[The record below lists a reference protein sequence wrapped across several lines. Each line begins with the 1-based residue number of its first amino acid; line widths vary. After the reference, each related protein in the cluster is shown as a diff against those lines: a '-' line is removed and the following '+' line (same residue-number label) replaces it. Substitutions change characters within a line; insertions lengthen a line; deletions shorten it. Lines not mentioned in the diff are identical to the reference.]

1 MKLQNLEKFYSIH
14 SKFYDATRWMFLLNR
29 KKALSLLKFNK
40 KDKILDLAC
49 GTGLNI
55 PYLIKKISPKNILG
69 IDYSKSMLEKA
80 RRKYPKVKFI
90 QGNVSTFRFNQ
101 KFDKIVC
108 TYSLSM
114 IESWKETIRN
124 VRKHLKKDGVFLVL
138 DFHRWQGIIKPA
150 YPIFRWWLSLHGV
163 DSDRNY
169 LPEIKKNFRRVEEKV
184 INSGYNS
191 VILAGIVE

>member
-1 MKLQNLEKFYSIH
+1 MKLQNLEKFYGIQ

-29 KKALSLLKFNK
+29 KKALSLLTFNK

-55 PYLIKKISPKNILG
+55 KYLLKKVNPFNILG
-69 IDYSKSMLEKA
+69 IDYSNSMLEKA
-80 RRKYPKVKFI
+80 RKNYPNVKFI
-90 QGNVSTFRFNQ
+90 QGDVSKYKFKN

-114 IESWKETIRN
+114 IENWEVTIRN
-124 VRKHLKKDGVFLVL
+124 ARKHLKKDGIFLIL
-138 DFHRWQGIIKPA
+138 DFHRWHGIIKPA
-150 YPIFRWWLSLHGV
+150 YPLFRWWLSLHGV
-163 DSDRNY
+163 DSDRDHI
-169 LPEIKKNFRRVEEKV
+169 PEIKRNFGRVDERV

-191 VILAGIVE
+191 IIRSS